1 MMGELG
7 HMHHNW
13 RIMYDKK
20 GSALFITPIRYLWDL
35 VFTFE
40 LISICSVNSVYV

>member
-1 MMGELG
+1 MGELG

-20 GSALFITPIRYLWDL
+20 GSALFITPRYLWDL
-35 VFTFE
+35 VFIFK
-40 LISICSVNSVYV
+40 LVSICSVNSVYV